1 MSAAPEIK
9 ITAVPAAAT
18 VLTEEKTKQKKNKIA
33 SADSFDNDCQICCA
47 TFNKSTTKQIICPAT
62 SCAYSACV
70 SCVRRYLMDH
80 PLSPPHCMACKKPFN
95 HLFLV
100 DKLTKTWTI
109 DKYKPHVSSIMV
121 DVEISKLSESM
132 EEAENRKKI
141 AQLSSQFKDVKR
153 EKLLLQS
160 KKKEV
165 FDEKIKIFAEMRTKF
180 REDPTIAEMKMT
192 LEEKNRV
199 ETLREQHSFIRE
211 NIRCFW
217 QKEHSIQDKI
227 KQLKHT
233 DTTKKTFTMPC
244 SYNDCKGML
253 STQYKCG
260 LCEKYT
266 CKDCQEPLQ
275 DEHKCNPDT
284 VATTIAIKKE
294 TRPCPSCRTRIFKIE
309 GCDQMWCTN
318 CKTPFSWITGNAVPA
333 GQRLHNPHA
342 IEYLKKNGVSLRAPG
357 DLVCGGIIS
366 RSQLTQIGL
375 EIKNNMMPLFH
386 SMTTANKNVNQVFV
400 EHLAKFNVQPPI
412 THPDINNCIFQVLI
426 MNLMTVY
433 TIVNEVSAN
442 KLRET
447 RETAQTHHEFHEE
460 RVQFILNEIDKDN
473 FAAKIKKYNT
483 HKNIQLDMSFIWE
496 IVSTFGI
503 EMMTAL
509 YNARTCNNFDEAV
522 RFFELLIQK
531 LSEFSSLVTYANS
544 QIAVVSVAH
553 NCSVQVIDYS
563 FDTSP
568 LTYHSSNYFKTTK
581 YSNATMRR
589 AYGSLISSNSS
600 SSS

>member
-1 MSAAPEIK
+1 
-9 ITAVPAAAT
+9 
-18 VLTEEKTKQKKNKIA
+18 
-33 SADSFDNDCQICCA
+33 
-47 TFNKSTTKQIICPAT
+47 
-62 SCAYSACV
+62 
-70 SCVRRYLMDH
+70 
-80 PLSPPHCMACKKPFN
+80 
-95 HLFLV
+95 
-100 DKLTKTWTI
+100 
-109 DKYKPHVSSIMV
+109 
-121 DVEISKLSESM
+121 
-132 EEAENRKKI
+132 
-141 AQLSSQFKDVKR
+141 
-153 EKLLLQS
+153 
-160 KKKEV
+160 
-165 FDEKIKIFAEMRTKF
+165 
-180 REDPTIAEMKMT
+180 
-192 LEEKNRV
+192 
-199 ETLREQHSFIRE
+199 
-211 NIRCFW
+211 
-217 QKEHSIQDKI
+217 
-227 KQLKHT
+227 
-233 DTTKKTFTMPC
+233 
-244 SYNDCKGML
+244 
-253 STQYKCG
+253 
-260 LCEKYT
+260 
-266 CKDCQEPLQ
+266 
-275 DEHKCNPDT
+275 
-284 VATTIAIKKE
+284 
-294 TRPCPSCRTRIFKIE
+294 
-309 GCDQMWCTN
+309 MWCTN

-342 IEYLKKNGVSLRAPG
+342 IDYLKKNGVSLRAPG

-412 THPDINNCIFQVLI
+412 TDNCIFQLLI
-426 MNLMTVY
+426 MNLMRVY
-433 TIVNEVSAN
+433 SIVNEVSAN

-522 RFFELLIQK
+522 GFFELLIQK

-568 LTYHSSNYFKTTK
+568 LTCHYTTNDPAIDGYMPLFKTTK

-600 SSS
+600 